1 MQIEQRYACKSNC
14 FNTNKSIEVKGLMLH
29 SVGCNQSR
37 ASVFIGQWNKPGV
50 DVCAHAIID
59 GLTDGLVIQTLPW
72 EHRGWHGGG
81 TSNNTHI
88 GVEMAEPDCIEYT
101 KGATFKTKDKK
112 RAIEIAQRTYNTAV
126 ELFAYLSYKY
136 ALDPLKK
143 GVIVSHSEGYKLGI
157 ASGHAD
163 PEHLWNQLG
172 LSITMDKFR
181 SDVNKLLYS
190 IYYKNK
196 KMEDK
201 VDNLLSEKKSDEA
214 IAKEVLI
221 GKYGCGNERKEKLE
235 HMGYNYEAVQKIV
248 NSMVN
253 GTYVEKVVESNKEI
267 VQNKE
272 IVPYLIRVTGQ
283 TNIYKDEKANE
294 VVGVAKP
301 GVYTIVEE
309 KCGLGLLKSKW
320 GWIKLGEV
328 KKIAG

>member
-1 MQIEQRYACKSNC
+1 MQIEQRYACKSDC
-14 FNTNKSIEVKGLMLH
+14 YNTNKKIEVKGLMLH
-29 SVGCNQSR
+29 SVGCNQPN
-37 ASVFIGQWNKPGV
+37 ASVFVHQWNKPGV

-101 KGATFKTKDKK
+101 KGATFKIKDKK

-172 LSITMDKFR
+172 LAITMDKFR

-190 IYYKNK
+190 IYYKNGK
-196 KMEDK
+196 KEDK
-201 VDNLLSEKKSDEA
+201 VDNLSTEKKSDEA
-214 IAKEVLI
+214 IAKEVI
-221 GKYGCGNERKEKLE
+221 VGKWGCGAERKERLE
-235 HMGYNYEAVQKIV
+235 QAGYNYAAVQKIV

-253 GTYVEKVVESNKEI
+253 GTYVEKTVESNKEI
-267 VQNKE
+267 VH
-272 IVPYLIRVTGQ
+272 YLIRVTGQ
-283 TNIYKDEKANE
+283 VNIYKDEKANE
-294 VVGVAKP
+294 VVGVAKS

-309 KCGLGLLKSKW
+309 KCGLGLLKSKA
-320 GWIKLGEV
+320 GWIKLGTV
-328 KKIAG
+328 KKIEG

>member
-1 MQIEQRYACKSNC
+1 MQIEQRYACKSDC
-14 FNTNKSIEVKGLMLH
+14 YNTNKKIAVKGLMLH
-29 SVGCNQSR
+29 SVGCNQPK
-37 ASVFIGQWNKPGV
+37 ASVFVNQWNKPGV
-50 DVCAHAIID
+50 DVCAHAVID
-59 GLTDGLVIQTLPW
+59 GLNKNNLVIQTLPW

-101 KGATFKTKDKK
+101 KGAKFKIKDKK
-112 RAIEIAQRTYNTAV
+112 RAIEIVQRTYNTAV

-143 GVIVSHSEGYKLGI
+143 GVICSHSEGYKLGI

-190 IYYKNK
+190 IYYKNEK
-196 KMEDK
+196 KEDK
-201 VDNLLSEKKSDEA
+201 VDNLSSEKKSDEA

-235 HMGYNYEAVQKIV
+235 HEGYNYAAVQKIV

-253 GTYVEKVVESNKEI
+253 GTYVEKDVES
-267 VQNKE
+267 NKE
-272 IVPYLIRVTGQ
+272 IVPYLIRVNGQ
-283 TNIYKDEKANE
+283 VSIYRDAKANE
-294 VVGVAKP
+294 VVGVAKS

>member
-1 MQIEQRYACKSNC
+1 MQIEQRYACKSDC
-14 FNTNKSIEVKGLMLH
+14 YNTNKKIEVKGLMLH
-29 SVGCNQSR
+29 SVGCNQPR
-37 ASVFIGQWNKPGV
+37 ASIFLSQWNKPGV
-50 DVCAHAIID
+50 DVCAHAVID

-101 KGATFKTKDKK
+101 KGATFKIKDKK

-163 PEHLWNQLG
+163 PEHLWKQLG
-172 LSITMDKFR
+172 MSLTMQQFR
-181 SDVNKLLYS
+181 EDVNKRLYS
-190 IYYKNK
+190 IYYKNEK
-196 KMEDK
+196 KE
-201 VDNLLSEKKSDEA
+201 DNLSSEKKSDEA
-214 IAKEVLI
+214 IAKEVI
-221 GKYGCGNERKEKLE
+221 VGKWGCGAERKERLE
-235 HMGYNYEAVQKIV
+235 HAGYNYVAVQKIV

-267 VQNKE
+267 V
-272 IVPYLIRVTGQ
+272 PYLIRVNGQ
-283 TNIYKDEKANE
+283 VNIYKDEKANE
-294 VVGVAKP
+294 VVGVAKS

-309 KCGLGLLKSKW
+309 KCGLGLLKSKA

-328 KKIAG
+328 KKLEG

>member
-1 MQIEQRYACKSNC
+1 MQIEQRYACKSDC
-14 FNTNKSIEVKGLMLH
+14 YNTNKKIEVKGLMLH
-29 SVGCNQSR
+29 SVGCNQPK
-37 ASVFIGQWNKPGV
+37 ASVFINQWNKPGV
-50 DVCAHAIID
+50 DVCAHAVID
-59 GLTDGLVIQTLPW
+59 GLNKNNLVIQTLPW

-88 GVEMAEPDCIEYT
+88 GVEMAEPDCIEYIH
-101 KGATFKTKDKK
+101 GATFKIKDKN

-163 PEHLWNQLG
+163 PEHLWKQLG
-172 LSITMDKFR
+172 MSLTMQQFR
-181 SDVNKLLYS
+181 EDVNKRLYS
-190 IYYKNK
+190 IYYKNEK
-196 KMEDK
+196 KE
-201 VDNLLSEKKSDEA
+201 DNLSSEKKSDEA
-214 IAKEVLI
+214 IAKEVI
-221 GKYGCGNERKEKLE
+221 VGKWGCGAERKERLE
-235 HMGYNYEAVQKIV
+235 QAGYNYAAVQKIV
-248 NSMVN
+248 NSMVK

-267 VQNKE
+267 V
-272 IVPYLIRVTGQ
+272 PYLIRVTGQ
-283 TNIYKDEKANE
+283 VNIYKDEKANE
-294 VVGVAKP
+294 VVGVAKS